1 MGGLDEKW
9 EYKTIAFGKSGI
21 FKAKFDLDEILNE
34 LGNEG
39 WELVAMV
46 TPVSGWTMTSEEL
59 FATFK
64 RKKD

>member
-1 MGGLDEKW
+1 MGIQD
-9 EYKTIAFGKSGI
+9 YVGKSGI

-59 FATFK
+59 FATI
-64 RKKD
+64 

>member
-1 MGGLDEKW
+1 MGN
-9 EYKTIAFGKSGI
+9 KTITFGKSGI

-39 WELVAMV
+39 LGTCSMV
-46 TPVSGWTMTSEEL
+46 PPVSGWTMTSEEL